1 MFKQQFINYIALNQK
16 MKSIK
21 LLLFSL
27 FVTVLGSCVNNEDVQ
42 LETYPE
48 KEVILNTKTLISTTD
63 IPFARIQADPEFP
76 DYVHLLPAQFN
87 VYFVATTGNDQNKV
101 IKKFEGLGAGSHSL
115 IVPSRPY
122 RVVVTNS
129 NFNTATTGDQ
139 IRRNLLPEYSSTIY
153 LYGES
158 NIDYKASNEGS
169 VSVTNDYA
177 ASLILKSAMVKS
189 IPVMQ
194 GTSYFTTDDY
204 YIIYLRDQ
212 SGQISIARNTTLQVL
227 NTAGGTTHYNLS
239 HTYTANNISRFHFKL
254 YDETDGSFNIV
265 VDENILKAIEDK
277 VIVPN
282 S

>member
-1 MFKQQFINYIALNQK
+1 
-16 MKSIK
+16 MKSFK
-21 LLLFSL
+21 LFLFALLITVFS
-27 FVTVLGSCVNNEDVQ
+27 SCVNNEDVQ

-48 KEVILNTKTLISTTD
+48 REVILNTKTLISTSD

-76 DYVHLLPAQFN
+76 HYVHHLPAQFN

-101 IKKFEGLGAGSHSL
+101 IKKFEGLGAGNHSL
-115 IVPSRPY
+115 TVPLRPY

-139 IRRNLLPEYSSTIY
+139 IRRNLLPEYASNIY

-169 VSVTNDYA
+169 VTVTNDYA
-177 ASLILKSAMVKS
+177 ASMILKSAMVKS
-189 IPVMQ
+189 VPAMQ
-194 GTSYFTTDDY
+194 GTSYFSTDDY
-204 YIIYLRDQ
+204 YVLYVRDQ
-212 SGQISIARNTTLQVL
+212 NGASSIARNTTFQVL
-227 NTAGGTTHYNLS
+227 NTTGGTTHYNLS
-239 HTYTANNISRFHFKL
+239 HTYTANKISRFHFKL